1 MKTELFIA
9 RRIMSG
15 GKDKSKLSRPI
26 VVISLTSIILGVA
39 IMLITV
45 SVITG
50 FQEGIRGKV
59 IGFGSHIQITEQGL
73 SNSMESAPIL
83 IEQDFYPSLE
93 EKPTIKKIQIFGY
106 KPAILQSYRD
116 SVSFNIQNKDTSRSS
131 LDILGVLF
139 KGIDENYDWTFFED
153 KIIEGRIINFD
164 TINKEV
170 MISQHIANLM
180 GYNVG
185 DKCDAFFIRDNSG
198 PKKQKFEIVGIYNS
212 GFADFDKKLIFTQI
226 HHIQKLND
234 WGVQTFVTLADT
246 CINNQFVLKGITS
259 GGSKSYEYNW
269 GRGYLRDNYY
279 PVLNKSGKLRLISTD
294 FSLNPLASRQ
304 TAQSIPDTAYIDI
317 QIDSICSCN
326 EENLAL
332 VEYISAND
340 IKTPFGSVHIENGK
354 GTHHLYTGGFEVLIH
369 DWEDL
374 DNLNELIIDEIPYNL
389 KTTEIT
395 EMHRDIFAWL
405 DLLDLNILIIIIL
418 ILVVSLINMITSLLV
433 LILEKTNM
441 IGILKSM
448 GGYNSSIQKIFIF
461 NALFLLSRGLILGNI
476 LGLGLLAF
484 QYFTGFFSLNAE
496 VYSLDTIPVDFNIL
510 HILYINLLTILVCFL
525 ILIIPSY
532 LVTKI
537 DPIKAIRFD

>member
-106 KPAILQSYRD
+106 KHAILQSYRD

-304 TAQSIPDTAYIDI
+304 TPQSIPDTAYIDI

-461 NALFLLSRGLILGNI
+461 NALFLLSRGLIWGNI

>member
-1 MKTELFIA
+1 
-9 RRIMSG
+9 MSG

-45 SVITG
+45 SVISG
-50 FQEGIRGKV
+50 FQEGIRDKV

-93 EKPTIKKIQIFGY
+93 EKPSIKKIQIFGY
-106 KPAILQSYRD
+106 KPAILQAYRD
-116 SVSFNIQNKDTSRSS
+116 SVSFNIQDRDTSRSS

-139 KGIDENYDWTFFED
+139 KGIDQNYDWSFFDD
-153 KIIEGRIINFD
+153 KIVEGRTINFD

-170 MISQHIANLM
+170 MISQHIATLM
-180 GYNVG
+180 GYSIG

-246 CINNQFVLKGITS
+246 CINDQFVLKGITS
-259 GGSKSYEYNW
+259 GGSKSYEYDW
-269 GRGYLRDNYY
+269 GRGFFPKRYY
-279 PVLNKSGKLRLISTD
+279 PILNKSGEIRLISTD

-304 TAQSIPDTAYIDI
+304 SPQSIPDTAYIDI
-317 QIDSICSCN
+317 KIDSICPCN
-326 EENLAL
+326 EKNLAL
-332 VEYISAND
+332 IEYVNANE
-340 IKTPFGSVHIENGK
+340 IKTPFGSIHIQNGK
-354 GTHHLYTGGFEVLIH
+354 GTHHLYTGGFEVLINE
-369 DWEDL
+369 WGDL
-374 DNLNELIIDEIPYNL
+374 ENMNDLIIDEIPFDL

-405 DLLDLNILIIIIL
+405 DLLDMNILIIIIL

-448 GGYNSSIQKIFIF
+448 GGYNSSIQTIFIF
-461 NALFLLSRGLILGNI
+461 NALFLLSRGLLWGNV

-484 QYFTGFFSLNAE
+484 QYFTGFFSLDAQ
-496 VYSLDTIPVDFNIL
+496 VYSLDTVPVDFNIL

-537 DPIKAIRFD
+537 DPVKAIRFD

>member
-389 KTTEIT
+389 KTTE
-395 EMHRDIFAWL
+395 
-405 DLLDLNILIIIIL
+405 
-418 ILVVSLINMITSLLV
+418 
-433 LILEKTNM
+433 K
-441 IGILKSM
+441 K
-448 GGYNSSIQKIFIF
+448 
-461 NALFLLSRGLILGNI
+461 
-476 LGLGLLAF
+476 
-484 QYFTGFFSLNAE
+484 
-496 VYSLDTIPVDFNIL
+496 PVK
-510 HILYINLLTILVCFL
+510 Y
-525 ILIIPSY
+525 
-532 LVTKI
+532 
-537 DPIKAIRFD
+537 

>member
-1 MKTELFIA
+1 LKTELFIA

-212 GFADFDKKLIFTQI
+212 GFADFDKKLIFAQI

-304 TAQSIPDTAYIDI
+304 TPQSIPDTAYIDI

-461 NALFLLSRGLILGNI
+461 NALFLLSRGLIWGNI

>member
-304 TAQSIPDTAYIDI
+304 TPQSIPDTAYIDI

-326 EENLAL
+326 EESLAL

-461 NALFLLSRGLILGNI
+461 NALFLLSRGLIWGNI

>member
-1 MKTELFIA
+1 
-9 RRIMSG
+9 MSG
-15 GKDKSKLSRPI
+15 GEDKSKLSRPI

-59 IGFGSHIQITEQGL
+59 IGFGSHIQITEHGL
-73 SNSMESAPIL
+73 NNSMESAPIL
-83 IEQDFYPSLE
+83 IDQDFYPSLE

-139 KGIDENYDWTFFED
+139 KGIDQNYDWTFFED

-180 GYNVG
+180 GYDVG

-269 GRGYLRDNYY
+269 GRGYFRDNYY
-279 PVLNKSGKLRLISTD
+279 PVLNKSGELKLISTD

-304 TAQSIPDTAYIDI
+304 SPQSVPDTAFINI
-317 QIDSICSCN
+317 QIDSICPCN

-332 VEYISAND
+332 VEYVSANE

-354 GTHHLYTGGFEVLIH
+354 GTHHLYTGGFEVLIN
-369 DWEDL
+369 DWKDL
-374 DNLNELIIDEIPYNL
+374 ENLNELIIDEIPYNL

-405 DLLDLNILIIIIL
+405 DLLDMNILIIIIL

-448 GGYNSSIQKIFIF
+448 GGYNSSIRKIFIF
-461 NALFLLSRGLILGNI
+461 NALFLLSRGLIWGNI

-510 HILYINLLTILVCFL
+510 HILYINLLTIFVCFL

>member
-1 MKTELFIA
+1 LKTELFIA

-304 TAQSIPDTAYIDI
+304 TPQSIPDTAYIDI

-461 NALFLLSRGLILGNI
+461 NALFLLSRGLIWGNI